1 MTLNRSAAAI
11 TLFFAAVSPLKAS
24 VFSLPPG
31 GDALI
36 GREERIM
43 AGREDTLIEIGRQN
57 SIGYDEI
64 LNANPGVDAWMPQSG
79 STVVLPHLYLL
90 PDAPRQGIVINA
102 AEMRLYYYPK
112 ATGTVETFPISIGRS
127 DWNTP
132 LGVTKIARKTAN
144 PIWYPT
150 ASVRQEHMQNGD
162 PLPSVVPAGPDN
174 PLGKYALYLG
184 LPAYLIHGT
193 NNEYG
198 IGMQV
203 THGCMRM
210 YAPDIKRLYETV
222 PVGTPVR
229 IVNQPYKV
237 GWKAGVL
244 YVEVHPWLEGTPTEH
259 LENTALLNQL
269 VKLHLRDYMDYP
281 VDWQAVEQARIEAHG
296 IPVAVGP
303 TMTPVAMSQ

>member
-1 MTLNRSAAAI
+1 MLKRPSVAI
-11 TLFFAAVSPLKAS
+11 ALFFASASLQAS
-24 VFSLPPG
+24 VFSLPADG
-31 GDALI
+31 EGLV
-36 GREERIM
+36 GKEERII
-43 AGREDTLIEIGRQN
+43 AGREDTLIDIGRQN

-79 STVVLPHLYLL
+79 STVVLPHLYVL
-90 PDAPRQGIVINA
+90 PDAPQQGIVINA

-112 ATGTVETFPISIGRS
+112 GTGTVETFPISIGRS

-132 LGVTKIARKTAN
+132 IGVTKITRKTAN
-144 PIWYPT
+144 PVWYPT
-150 ASVRQEHMQNGD
+150 ASVKQEHLANGD

-210 YAPDIKRLYETV
+210 YAPDIQRLYQTV
-222 PVGTPVR
+222 PIGTPVR

-237 GWKAGVL
+237 GWRDGVL
-244 YVEVHPWLEGTPTEH
+244 YVEVHPWLEGTPPAQ
-259 LENTALLNQL
+259 LNNTALLTQL
-269 VKLHLRDYMDYP
+269 VKSRLSQYIDYP
-281 VDWQAVEQARIEAHG
+281 VDWQAVEQARIEANG
-296 IPVAVGP
+296 IPMAVGP
-303 TMTPVAMSQ
+303 TVTPVAMSQ

>member
-1 MTLNRSAAAI
+1 MMLKRPSVAI
-11 TLFFAAVSPLKAS
+11 ALFFASASLQAS
-24 VFSLPPG
+24 VFSLPADG
-31 GDALI
+31 EGLV
-36 GREERIM
+36 GKEERII
-43 AGREDTLIEIGRQN
+43 AGREDTLIDIGRQN

-79 STVVLPHLYLL
+79 STVVLPHLYVL
-90 PDAPRQGIVINA
+90 PDAPQQGIVINA

-112 ATGTVETFPISIGRS
+112 GTGTVETFPISIGRS

-132 LGVTKIARKTAN
+132 IGVTKITRKTAN
-144 PIWYPT
+144 PVWYPT
-150 ASVRQEHMQNGD
+150 ASVKQEHLANGD

-210 YAPDIKRLYETV
+210 YAPDIQRLYQTV

-229 IVNQPYKV
+229 IVNQPYKA
-237 GWKAGVL
+237 GWRDGVL
-244 YVEVHPWLEGTPTEH
+244 YVEVHPWLEGTPPAQ
-259 LENTALLNQL
+259 LENTTLLTQL
-269 VKLHLRDYMDYP
+269 VKSRLSQYIDYP
-281 VDWQAVEQARIEAHG
+281 VDWQAVEQARIEANG
-296 IPVAVGP
+296 IPMAVGP
-303 TMTPVAMSQ
+303 TITPVAMSQ